1 MFLRNKRFFY
11 VTPLVL
17 AASLVTFLSLSS
29 AGEPATKASPTLID
43 KDTISI
49 TDKQAMLVKIE
60 TAHAY
65 EFVQQ
70 RRAIGTV
77 EFNQEKTVQVFSQY
91 QGRIKQVF
99 VTAGDN
105 VILNQPLFSIESP
118 DFLQATSTLI
128 STAGVRILANKAL
141 ERVKKMAGI
150 QASSQRDLDQ
160 ALSDQQSA
168 EANYRSARNAMRI
181 FGKNDSEID
190 AIISSKQVNAEMVVL
205 SPIAG
210 RVISRNAQPGL
221 LVQPGSAPAPIA
233 VADQTTMWIVAN
245 VPETELAFIR
255 EGQELIAT
263 VNALPGTTYQGKIV
277 NIGATVDSATRRVAV
292 RAEISNID
300 KVLRA
305 QMLAGYVIKTGASE
319 KSIAI
324 PTESIVREGDGTI
337 TTFVTSDDRT
347 FKRRS
352 ITTGLTQNN
361 RVQVLSGLTAGEKI
375 ASDGALFLSNAL
387 ALQSR

>member
-17 AASLVTFLSLSS
+17 AASLVAFLSLSS
-29 AGEPATKASPTLID
+29 AEEPATKASPTLID

>member
-11 VTPLVL
+11 VAPLVL
-17 AASLVTFLSLSS
+17 AASLLTCLSLSS
-29 AGEPATKASPTLID
+29 AEEPATKASSSLTD

-49 TDKQAMLVKIE
+49 TDKQAILVKIE
-60 TAHAY
+60 TAHEY
-65 EFVQQ
+65 EFAQQ

-105 VILNQPLFSIESP
+105 VTLNQPLFSIESP

-128 STAGVRILANKAL
+128 STAGVRIQANRAL

-168 EANYRSARNAMRI
+168 EGNYRAARSTMRI
-181 FGKNDSEID
+181 FGKNDAEID
-190 AIISSKQVNAEMVVL
+190 AIISSKKVNAEIVIF

-210 RVISRNAQPGL
+210 RIISRNAQPGL

-255 EGQELIAT
+255 EGQELIAS

-277 NIGATVDSATRRVAV
+277 NIGATVDSATRRVTV

-305 QMLAGYVIKTGASE
+305 QMLASYVIKTSAPE

-324 PTESIVREGDGTI
+324 PAESIVREGDGTI

-361 RVQVLSGLTAGEKI
+361 RVQVLTGLSAGEKI

>member
-11 VTPLVL
+11 VSSLVL
-17 AASLVTFLSLSS
+17 ATSLATWLGLSS
-29 AGEPATKASPTLID
+29 AEQPAIKPSTSQTD

-49 TDKQAMLVKIE
+49 TDKQARLVKIE
-60 TAHAY
+60 TAHEY
-65 EFVQQ
+65 EFSQQ

-77 EFNQEKTVQVFSQY
+77 EFNQEQTVQVFSQY

-105 VILNQPLFSIESP
+105 VTLNQPLYSLESP

-128 STAGVRILANKAL
+128 STAGVRTLANKAL
-141 ERVKKMAGI
+141 DRVKKMVGI
-150 QASSQRDLDQ
+150 QASSQRDFDQ
-160 ALSDQQSA
+160 ALSDQQTA
-168 EANYRSARNAMRI
+168 EGNYRSARDAMRI
-181 FGKNDSEID
+181 FGKNDDEID
-190 AIISSKQVNAEMVVL
+190 AMISSKQVNAEIIVR

-221 LVQPGSAPAPIA
+221 LVQPGSVPAPIA

-245 VPETELAFIR
+245 VPETELAFLK
-255 EGQELIAT
+255 EGQELIASI
-263 VNALPGTTYQGKIV
+263 NALPGTTYRGKIV
-277 NIGATVDSATRRVAV
+277 NIGATVDSATRRIAV
-292 RAEISNID
+292 RAEIPNID
-300 KVLRA
+300 KILRA
-305 QMLAGYVIKTGASE
+305 QMLASYVIQTNAPE

-337 TTFVTSDDRT
+337 TTFVTNDDRT

-352 ITTGLTQNN
+352 ITIGLTQNN
-361 RVQVLSGLTAGEKI
+361 RVQVLTGLKLGEKI

>member
-11 VTPLVL
+11 VAHLVL
-17 AASLVTFLSLSS
+17 AASLVTCLNLSS
-29 AGEPATKASPTLID
+29 AEEPATKASPSLID

-65 EFVQQ
+65 EFAQQ

-128 STAGVRILANKAL
+128 STAGVRVLANKAL

-168 EANYRSARNAMRI
+168 EGNYRSARDAMRI
-181 FGKNDSEID
+181 FGKNDAEID

-205 SPIAG
+205 SPVAG

-245 VPETELAFIR
+245 VPETELAFIK

-263 VNALPGTTYQGKIV
+263 VNALPGTTYHGKIV

-292 RAEISNID
+292 RAEIPNID

-305 QMLAGYVIKTGASE
+305 QMLAGYVIKTGAPE

-324 PTESIVREGDGTI
+324 PTESIVREGDGTM

-361 RVQVLSGLTAGEKI
+361 RVQVLTGLTAGEKI

>member
-11 VTPLVL
+11 VAHLVL
-17 AASLVTFLSLSS
+17 AASLVTCLNLSS
-29 AGEPATKASPTLID
+29 AEEPATKASPSLID